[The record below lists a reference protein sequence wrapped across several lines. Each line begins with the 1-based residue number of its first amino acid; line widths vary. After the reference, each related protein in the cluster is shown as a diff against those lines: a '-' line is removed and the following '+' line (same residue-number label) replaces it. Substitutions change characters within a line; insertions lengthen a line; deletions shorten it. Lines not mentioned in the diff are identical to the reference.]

1 MPCRTCGLCHTP
13 PGRFARYIVIRAA
26 LSYHSPLPDLVAAF
40 NITSCEATPSV
51 SGNTLRC
58 ALSPRRSGSYR
69 NDSRLSGNSLPNP
82 RVKEKLAFDHAELLK
97 AAVIRLRNKV
107 EYTSLPAF
115 LMPQEFTLTELLEEV
130 PRQREGRTRPAQ
142 LFRLRHRRKPIFFAR
157 SFSPR
162 DRND

>member
-1 MPCRTCGLCHTP
+1 M
-13 PGRFARYIVIRAA
+13 
-26 LSYHSPLPDLVAAF
+26 
-40 NITSCEATPSV
+40 
-51 SGNTLRC
+51 
-58 ALSPRRSGSYR
+58 
-69 NDSRLSGNSLPNP
+69 
-82 RVKEKLAFDHAELLK
+82 KEKLAFDHAELLK